1 MALPSS
7 LPPGIYEQLIHEYLS
22 SKLNLLDRDRIDIQ
36 KEKLEKY
43 DPQVILSRYLHS
55 LILKM
60 LRIADEKHTSLD
72 KQILICNEIIQL
84 VSSQMDFAPAELC
97 KITRDAELL
106 LAIKEREQTG
116 VHSEGISPIGDR
128 RVDRPRTSIA
138 QTSLFTGSPNEPS
151 LASEFKHEIQ
161 SSDRIDLL
169 ISFIKWSGIR
179 LIIDDLRDFVSRG
192 NKLRIITTSYT
203 GATDLKAIEELT
215 KLPNTEVKISYD
227 TDRTRLHAKTYLF
240 HRNTGFSTAYIGSA
254 NISNPAITSGL
265 EWNVKVTEQ
274 DSLDI
279 IRKIEATFDSYWD
292 NPEFILYRHEDQD
305 RLRRALSKERPKYD
319 ELVPVFDI
327 QPYYFQKEI
336 LEKLQAERQIHNNYR
351 NLVVA
356 ATGTGKTVI
365 SAFDYKSQI
374 ARPRQYPRLLFVAH
388 REEILKQSLS
398 VFRGILRDPNFG
410 DLMVGGHKPSQID
423 HLFISIQS
431 LNSADLPARTT
442 PDYYDMIIVDEFHH
456 AAAPSYQKLLTYYMP
471 QILLGLT
478 ATPER
483 MDDLDILEYF
493 DGKISAE
500 IRLPEAINRKL
511 LAPFHYFGVTD
522 IIDLSG
528 VSWKQGKYDIRELS
542 QIFIA
547 STQRDQRVDQIILAI
562 EQYTTD
568 IHDIIGL
575 GFCVTIDHA
584 EFMAASFNKAGI
596 ASAALHANSS
606 REERDT
612 VQGRLKS
619 REIHFIFI
627 VDLYNEGVDI
637 PEVNTILFLRP
648 TESLTVFLQQ
658 LGRGLRLHEG
668 KECLTVLDFV
678 GRHNTRYRFGEK
690 LMALL
695 APGGKNLYD
704 QIKRNDYVL
713 PKGCHIH
720 LEKVARENILEN
732 IKANLTNKRYLI
744 KRIKAF
750 ERETGKQLSFKNFLD
765 HHALK
770 PLDVYLIGTFTDLA
784 SEAGVYPE
792 KYQREK
798 LFSKK
803 SAQRLS
809 FIDSPFAITCIQ
821 SFLHDPR
828 TFSSRSLSPQEEQ
841 IISLFYYSLYDEAL
855 HEQAMIGDGRHLER
869 AFADILQNSEIRDEI
884 VDLLSYNYE
893 HIDFI
898 PKPIDLGYETPLELH
913 CTYTRDQIFAALGHH
928 TLTKRASAGMREGVV
943 YLADKKTDVFF
954 ITLNKTEEAYSPS
967 TMYDDYAVTDTL
979 FHWQSQSTTSPS
991 SGTGR
996 RYIEHQRLGTT
1007 VLFFVREYKKVGGI
1021 TQPYIFLGPGRY
1033 ISHEG
1038 SRPMSIIWKL
1048 ELPMPPALF
1057 AKANKAVGG

>member
-22 SKLNLLDRDRIDIQ
+22 SKLDLLDRDRIEIETG
-36 KEKLEKY
+36 KIEKY
-43 DPQVILSRYLHS
+43 DPQMVLSRYLHT

-60 LRIADEKHTSLD
+60 LRIAEEKHTSLD

-84 VSSQMDFAPAELC
+84 VSSQLNYPDGELC
-97 KITRDAELL
+97 RITRDAELL
-106 LAIKEREQTG
+106 LAIQEREHGGEHTG
-116 VHSEGISPIGDR
+116 AISRIGDR
-128 RVDRPRTSIA
+128 RVHRPRTSIA

-215 KLPNTEVKISYD
+215 TLPNTEVKISYD

-254 NISNPAITSGL
+254 NISNPAMTSGL

-274 DSLDI
+274 DSPDI

-292 NPEFILYRHEDQD
+292 NPEFIVYRHEDQD
-305 RLRRALSKERPKYD
+305 RLRRALSKERPKYND
-319 ELVPVFDI
+319 LLPVFDI

-365 SAFDYKSQI
+365 SAFDYKSLI
-374 ARPRQYPRLLFVAH
+374 ARPGQYPRLLFVAH

-431 LNSADLPARTT
+431 LNSADLPAITT
-442 PDYYDMIIVDEFHH
+442 PEYYDMIIVDEFHH

-483 MDDLDILEYF
+483 MDNLDILEYF

-522 IIDLSG
+522 VIDLDG
-528 VSWKQGKYDIRELS
+528 VSWNQGKYDVRELS
-542 QIFIA
+542 QIYTA
-547 STQRDQRVDQIILAI
+547 SSRRVDQIIQALQ
-562 EQYTTD
+562 QYTTD
-568 IHDIIGL
+568 LHDIIGL

-584 EFMAASFNKAGI
+584 EYMAASLNKAGI

-606 REERDT
+606 KEERDT
-612 VQGRLKS
+612 VQERLKT
-619 REIHFIFI
+619 RDIHFIFI

-658 LGRGLRLHEG
+658 LGRGLRLQEG
-668 KECLTVLDFV
+668 KDCLTVLDFV
-678 GRHNTRYRFGEK
+678 GRHNTRYRFGDK

-695 APGGKNLYD
+695 APGGKNLYE
-704 QIKRNDYVL
+704 QIKKNDYVL

-720 LEKVARENILEN
+720 LEKVAQENILEN
-732 IKANLTNKRYLI
+732 IRANLTNKRYLI
-744 KRIKAF
+744 KRIQEF
-750 ERETGKQLSFKNFLD
+750 ERDTGKTLSFKRFLD
-765 HHALK
+765 YHALT
-770 PLDVYLIGTFTDLA
+770 PLDVYLKGTFTDLA

-792 KYQREK
+792 RYLREK

-803 SAQRLS
+803 SAQRL
-809 FIDSPFAITCIQ
+809 
-821 SFLHDPR
+821 
-828 TFSSRSLSPQEEQ
+828 
-841 IISLFYYSLYDEAL
+841 
-855 HEQAMIGDGRHLER
+855 
-869 AFADILQNSEIRDEI
+869 
-884 VDLLSYNYE
+884 
-893 HIDFI
+893 
-898 PKPIDLGYETPLELH
+898 
-913 CTYTRDQIFAALGHH
+913 
-928 TLTKRASAGMREGVV
+928 
-943 YLADKKTDVFF
+943 
-954 ITLNKTEEAYSPS
+954 
-967 TMYDDYAVTDTL
+967 
-979 FHWQSQSTTSPS
+979 
-991 SGTGR
+991 
-996 RYIEHQRLGTT
+996 
-1007 VLFFVREYKKVGGI
+1007 
-1021 TQPYIFLGPGRY
+1021 
-1033 ISHEG
+1033 
-1038 SRPMSIIWKL
+1038 
-1048 ELPMPPALF
+1048 
-1057 AKANKAVGG
+1057 